1 MKKLKQLDSN
11 MRIEVLCFGPLAEAV
26 GWKSRQVT
34 LPDAA
39 RISDLVSELGI
50 EVWSTAG
57 LAFAINGEMV
67 PSDSMLTEG
76 MEVALLP
83 PVSGG

>member
-1 MKKLKQLDSN
+1 
-11 MRIEVLCFGPLAEAV
+11 MRIDVLCFGPLAEAL
-26 GWKSRQVT
+26 GWKSREVV

-39 RISDLVSELGI
+39 KIIDLVSQLGI
-50 EVWSTAG
+50 EVWSAAG
-57 LAFAINGEMV
+57 LAFAINGVMAT
-67 PSDSMLTEG
+67 SDSLLTEG